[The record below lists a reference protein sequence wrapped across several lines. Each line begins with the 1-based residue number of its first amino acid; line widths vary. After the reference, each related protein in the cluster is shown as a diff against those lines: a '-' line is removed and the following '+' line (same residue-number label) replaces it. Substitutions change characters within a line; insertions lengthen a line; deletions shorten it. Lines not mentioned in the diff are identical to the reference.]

1 MEYAKPIIDLT
12 DTDRRFYAERLS
24 DFLPEEL
31 IDIHTHVWRTSDFP
45 PPTLS
50 AGEARIVTWPSL
62 VASEN
67 PIEDLR
73 ETYRTLFPG
82 KRVTPLVFGTTPEGG
97 NLDIV
102 NSYVEESARRE
113 HVPSLIYSDP
123 TWSADEL
130 EARITAGGFL
140 GAKSYLTLA
149 PAYLPVREIRIFDF
163 FPPHHL
169 AVHERNGWIVML
181 HIPRD
186 GRLKDAVNLAQLLQ
200 IEHDYPKLNIVIAH
214 VGRAY
219 CNEDI
224 GNAFELLAGTQRL
237 CFDISANT
245 NDYVF
250 EQLIHCVGP
259 QRILFGSD
267 LPISRMRMRRITRDG
282 RYINL
287 VPRGLYG
294 DVAGDPNMAEVE
306 DAEAEQLT
314 LFLYEEIDAF
324 RRAVERVG
332 LTRSDINDVFFNNA
346 RRIIEEARK

>member
-1 MEYAKPIIDLT
+1 MEYTKPLFELT
-12 DTDRRFYAERLS
+12 DTDRRVYTERLS
-24 DFLPEEL
+24 DFLPDEL

-45 PPTLS
+45 PPTPS

-62 VASEN
+62 VAAEN
-67 PIEDLR
+67 PIENLR
-73 ETYRTLFPG
+73 ETYRILFPD
-82 KRVTPLVFGTTPEGG
+82 KRVTPLIFGTTPEGG

-102 NSYVEESARRE
+102 NSYVEESAHRE
-113 HVPSLIYSDP
+113 HLPSLIYSDP
-123 TWSADEL
+123 AWSADEL
-130 EARITAGGFL
+130 ESRIIAGGFL

-163 FPPHHL
+163 FPPHQL
-169 AVHERNGWIVML
+169 AMHERHGWIVML

-186 GRLKDAVNLAQLLQ
+186 GRLKDTVNLAQLLQ

-224 GNAFELLAGTQRL
+224 GNAFELLAGTKHL

-250 EQLIHCVGP
+250 EQLIQCVGP

-267 LPISRMRMRRITRDG
+267 LPISRMRMRRITHDG

-287 VPRGLYG
+287 VPHGLYG
-294 DVAGDPNMAEVE
+294 DVAGDPNMAEVDGTE
-306 DAEAEQLT
+306 TEQLT

-324 RRAVERVG
+324 RRAAEHAG
-332 LTRSDINDVFFNNA
+332 LKRSDVKDVFFNNA
-346 RRIIEEARK
+346 RRLIDNAG